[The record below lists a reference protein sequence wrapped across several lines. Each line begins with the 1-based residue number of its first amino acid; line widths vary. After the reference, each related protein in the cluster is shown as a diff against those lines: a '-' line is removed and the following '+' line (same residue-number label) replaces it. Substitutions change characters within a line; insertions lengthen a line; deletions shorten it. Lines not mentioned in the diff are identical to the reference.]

1 VSAGAGP
8 AIRTLV
14 VEDDPI
20 AAEANAGYVR
30 RVAGF
35 EVVGVVGSA
44 ADALRAVGSTPVDLL
59 LLDVHLPDGN
69 GLDVLRRLRSTGHTA
84 DAIMVTRARDLAVVQ
99 AAVAFGAT
107 QYLVKPFTAA
117 AVRTKL
123 EAHRDY
129 RARLDAAAPVVAQAD
144 VDELLGAV
152 RGAPAPAG
160 GLPKGIS
167 RESLDAVVRAL
178 GGTGPTGLTA
188 SEVAA
193 LLGSSRITARRYL
206 EHLAET
212 GLAVRHARYG
222 SAGRPQVEY
231 RSQPRGVPG

>member
-1 VSAGAGP
+1 MTRP

-20 AAEANAGYVR
+20 AAEANAAHVR
-30 RVAGF
+30 RVPGF
-35 EVVGVVGSA
+35 EVVGVCGTA
-44 ADALRAVGSTPVDLL
+44 ADALRAVDRSPVDLL
-59 LLDVHLPDGN
+59 LLDVHLPDGS
-69 GLDVLRRLRSTGHTA
+69 GLDVLRRLRTAGHTV

-123 EAHRDY
+123 EAHREERD
-129 RARLDAAAPVVAQAD
+129 RLLDTAAPVVAQAD
-144 VDELLGAV
+144 VDALLGAV
-152 RGAPAPAG
+152 RGAPVPAG

-178 GGTGPTGLTA
+178 TTGTALTA
-188 SEVAA
+188 SEVGER
-193 LLGSSRITARRYL
+193 LGTSRITARRYL
-206 EHLAET
+206 EYLADT

-222 SAGRPQVEY
+222 DAGRPQVEY
-231 RSQPRGVPG
+231 RSRPGGVPG

>member
-1 VSAGAGP
+1 VSAP
-8 AIRTLV
+8 SIRTLV

-20 AAEANAGYVR
+20 AAEANATHVR
-30 RVAGF
+30 RVPGF
-35 EVVGVVGSA
+35 DVVGVVGTA
-44 ADALRAVGSTPVDLL
+44 ADALRAVDRTPVDLL

-69 GLDVLRRLRSTGHTA
+69 GLDVLRRLRTAGHTV

-129 RARLDAAAPVVAQAD
+129 RDRLGAAAPVVAQAD
-144 VDELLGAV
+144 VDALLGTV
-152 RGAPAPAG
+152 RGAPVPAG
-160 GLPKGIS
+160 GLPKGIG

-178 GGTGPTGLTA
+178 TGAGTGLTA
-188 SEVAA
+188 SEVGER
-193 LLGSSRITARRYL
+193 LGTSRITARRYL
-206 EHLAET
+206 EHLADT
-212 GLAVRHARYG
+212 GLAVRHNRYG
-222 SAGRPQVEY
+222 EAGRPQVEY
-231 RSQPRGVPG
+231 RSRPGGVPG

>member
-1 VSAGAGP
+1 VTEP
-8 AIRTLV
+8 IRTLV

-20 AAEANAGYVR
+20 AAEANAEYVR

-35 EVVGVVGSA
+35 TVVGVVGSA
-44 ADALRAVGSTPVDLL
+44 AEALRAVDRTPVDLL

-69 GLDVLRRLRSTGHTA
+69 GLDVLRRLRSAGHTV

-123 EAHRDY
+123 EAHRGY
-129 RARLDAAAPVVAQAD
+129 RQRLGTADAVVAQAD
-144 VDELLGAV
+144 VDEVLGAV
-152 RGAPAPAG
+152 RGAAVPAG

-178 GGTGPTGLTA
+178 GAAGPGGLTA
-188 SEVAA
+188 TEVGER
-193 LLGSSRITARRYL
+193 LGTSRITARRYL
-206 EHLAET
+206 EHLADA

-222 SAGRPQVEY
+222 GTGRPHVEY
-231 RSQPRGVPG
+231 RARPGGVRGQ

>member
-1 VSAGAGP
+1 M
-8 AIRTLV
+8 RTLV

-44 ADALRAVGSTPVDLL
+44 ADALRAVAATPVDLL

-69 GLDVLRRLRSTGHTA
+69 GLDVLRRLRSTGRTV

-117 AVRTKL
+117 VVRTKL
-123 EAHRDY
+123 EAHREY
-129 RARLDAAAPVVAQAD
+129 RARLGAGAPVVAQGD

-152 RGAPAPAG
+152 RGGAVPVG

-178 GGTGPTGLTA
+178 AGAGPTGLTA
-188 SEVAA
+188 SEVGA
-193 LLGSSRITARRYL
+193 LLGTSRITARRYL
-206 EHLAET
+206 EHIAET

-222 SAGRPQVEY
+222 STGRPQVEY
-231 RSQPRGVPG
+231 RAQPGGVAG

>member
-1 VSAGAGP
+1 MTRP

-20 AAEANAGYVR
+20 AAEANAAHVR
-30 RVAGF
+30 RVPGF
-35 EVVGVVGSA
+35 EVVGVCGTA
-44 ADALRAVGSTPVDLL
+44 AEALRAVDRSPVDLL
-59 LLDVHLPDGN
+59 LLDVHLPDGS
-69 GLDVLRRLRSTGHTA
+69 GLDVLRRLRTAGHTV

-123 EAHRDY
+123 EAHREY
-129 RARLDAAAPVVAQAD
+129 RDRLLDTAAPVVAQAD
-144 VDELLGAV
+144 VDALLGAV
-152 RGAPAPAG
+152 RGAPVPAG

-178 GGTGPTGLTA
+178 TTGTALTA
-188 SEVAA
+188 SEVGER
-193 LLGSSRITARRYL
+193 LGTSRITARRYL
-206 EHLAET
+206 EYLADT

-222 SAGRPQVEY
+222 DAGRPQVEY
-231 RSQPRGVPG
+231 RSRPGGVPG